1 MSRYDASSGVGA
13 HVRRREFITGFG
25 SIAAV
30 WSGTVRAQQLNLPV
44 VGFLHS
50 ASLHSSEARL
60 AGFRDGLRQAG
71 YVENQNV
78 AVEYRWAEERHD
90 RLPALAADLV
100 RRQVKV
106 IAAAPSGPAVAAKAA
121 TTNIP
126 VVFYTAGD
134 PVELGLVSSLS
145 RPGGNLTGITSLQR
159 EVGPKR
165 LELLRELA
173 PNASDV
179 ALLINSTTPLRD
191 AVTKDM
197 QDATRAFGMRLHVLH
212 ARNEAEAEAA
222 FVASEKLRIGALV
235 IAPDT
240 LFTSIIARLG
250 ALSLRH
256 SVPTIYQY
264 REFVAAG
271 GLISYGGDVAG
282 WYRQI
287 GVYTGRVLNGEKVA
301 DLPVVQAT
309 KFDLTI
315 NLKTARALG
324 LTVPLPLLGRADEVI
339 E

>member
-1 MSRYDASSGVGA
+1 M
-13 HVRRREFITGFG
+13 RRREFITGFG
-25 SIAAV
+25 SIAAA
-30 WSGTVRAQQLNLPV
+30 WSGTVRAQQPNLPV
-44 VGFLHS
+44 VGFLNS
-50 ASLHSSEARL
+50 ARPHLSEARL
-60 AGFRDGLRQAG
+60 AGFRDGLRQTG

-78 AVEYRWAEERHD
+78 AVEYRWAEERND

-106 IAAAPSGPAVAAKAA
+106 IAAAPSAPAVAAKGA
-121 TTNIP
+121 TTSIP

-145 RPGGNLTGITSLQR
+145 RPGGNLTGVTSLQR
-159 EVGPKR
+159 EVGQKR
-165 LELLRELA
+165 LELLRELV
-173 PNASDV
+173 PSASDA
-179 ALLINSTTPLRD
+179 ALLINPTTPLRTS
-191 AVTKDM
+191 VTKDM
-197 QDATRAFGMRLHVLH
+197 EDATRAFGLRLHVLH
-212 ARNEAEAEAA
+212 ARNEAEVEAA
-222 FVASEKLRIGALV
+222 FVISEKLRIGALV

-240 LFTSIIARLG
+240 LFTSLIERLG

-256 SVPTIYQY
+256 SLPTIYQY

-271 GLISYGGDVAG
+271 GLMSYGGNVVD
-282 WYRQI
+282 WYRQL
-287 GVYTGRVLNGEKVA
+287 GVYAGRVLNGEKVS
-301 DLPVVQAT
+301 DLPVLQAI

>member
-1 MSRYDASSGVGA
+1 
-13 HVRRREFITGFG
+13 
-25 SIAAV
+25 
-30 WSGTVRAQQLNLPV
+30 
-44 VGFLHS
+44 
-50 ASLHSSEARL
+50 
-60 AGFRDGLRQAG
+60 
-71 YVENQNV
+71 
-78 AVEYRWAEERHD
+78 
-90 RLPALAADLV
+90 
-100 RRQVKV
+100 
-106 IAAAPSGPAVAAKAA
+106 
-121 TTNIP
+121 
-126 VVFYTAGD
+126 
-134 PVELGLVSSLS
+134 
-145 RPGGNLTGITSLQR
+145 
-159 EVGPKR
+159 
-165 LELLRELA
+165 
-173 PNASDV
+173 
-179 ALLINSTTPLRD
+179 
-191 AVTKDM
+191 VTKDM